1 MLFPLPYASPR
12 FYITVLVEF
21 FDFEGDLPYDFFK
34 KEERERERERERG
47 EGPKAL
53 VSLLI
58 RVLKINPSKTAVV
71 ILRDP

>member
-34 KEERERERERERG
+34 KEEREREREREREEKG
-47 EGPKAL
+47 Q
-53 VSLLI
+53 
-58 RVLKINPSKTAVV
+58 RH
-71 ILRDP
+71 